1 MYNNDFFQCNIY
13 FYALVIYDIELDVE
27 YLKDWKLLM
36 ISDVFCTLVL
46 KYAIAF

>member
-1 MYNNDFFQCNIY
+1 MQHLFLCISD
-13 FYALVIYDIELDVE
+13 IYDIELDHAE

>member
-1 MYNNDFFQCNIY
+1 MQHLFLFISD
-13 FYALVIYDIELDVE
+13 IYDIELDVE